1 MKIVHAADLHIDSPL
16 VGLARFESAPVDR
29 LRGAT
34 RRAFE
39 NLIALCLEEQAS
51 LLLIAGDVF
60 DGDWRDYST
69 GLFFAAQLAR
79 LRPAGVQVVI
89 AAGNHDAQ
97 SQITREL
104 RLPENVH
111 MLTTRKPESVVFE
124 SLGVAVHGQGFA
136 TRDVSDDLAARYPGA
151 HGGLFNIGLLHTA
164 LGGRPGHAF
173 YAPTSLPVLKSKGYD
188 YWALGHIH
196 TREVVSSEPL
206 VIFPGNLQGRHAR
219 ETGAKGATL
228 LTLND
233 GRIVEHRHEVLD
245 TVRWAVCEVD
255 VHGAHGG
262 DDAVQLARKALSEAM
277 READGRLLAARLVLR
292 GATRAHGQLLRD
304 PERWTAELRAMS
316 LDVGQGDVWL
326 ERVEIETEQHLTSAG
341 MLDAPIE
348 LGGLDGAVD
357 RQDALGQ
364 LVAYIDRIAD
374 DPSVLGPLAAS
385 FADLRKKLP
394 TQLTEAGDLLSGLAR
409 DRELL
414 AVDEPDYIASVLP
427 EVKQLLLARLGEGE
441 GK

>member
-1 MKIVHAADLHIDSPL
+1 MRSMKIVHAADLHIDSPL
-16 VGLARFESAPVDR
+16 VGLARYESAPVER

-39 NLIALCLEEQAS
+39 RLIELCIAEQAS

-89 AAGNHDAQ
+89 TAGNHDAQ

-111 MLTTRKPESVVFE
+111 VLSTRKPESVRFE
-124 SLGVAVHGQGFA
+124 SLGVVVHGQGFA
-136 TRDVSDDLAARYPGA
+136 LRDVSDDLAARYPGA
-151 HGGLFNIGLLHTA
+151 LSGLFNIGLLHTA

-173 YAPTSLPVLKSKGYD
+173 YAPTSIEVLRSKGYD
-188 YWALGHIH
+188 YWALGHVH
-196 TREVVSSEPL
+196 TREVVSTEPL

-219 ETGAKGATL
+219 ETGPKGATVL
-228 LTLND
+228 SVHD
-233 GRIVEHRHEVLD
+233 GRVVEQRHEVLD
-245 TVRWAVCEVD
+245 AVRWAVCEVD
-255 VHGAHGG
+255 VRDAHSG
-262 DDAVQLARKALSEAM
+262 DDAVQLARKALAEAM
-277 READGRLLAARLVLR
+277 RDAGGRLLASRLILR

-304 PERWTAELRAMS
+304 PERWIAELRAMS

-326 ERVEIETEQHLTSAG
+326 ERVELETQLHETSAG
-341 MLDAPIE
+341 TIDAP
-348 LGGLDGAVD
+348 LLLDQVE

-374 DPSVLGPLAAS
+374 DPSVLAPLAEV

-394 TQLTEAGDLLSGLAR
+394 TPLTEPGEPLSGQASER
-409 DRELL
+409 ALL
-414 AVDEPDYIASVLP
+414 RVDEPDFIASLLP

-441 GK
+441 GA